1 MVIRNSEKKRHLYF
15 VYDVNTLAMRI
26 ATPICDGRESRE
38 GRGVLTGESLDL
50 TRQLTKIDIFF
61 CVQGSYITD

>member
-1 MVIRNSEKKRHLYF
+1 LYF

-50 TRQLTKIDIFF
+50 TRQLTKIDNFF
-61 CVQGSYITD
+61 VSKVLISQTSYSGTHL